1 MKESEY
7 ELQQQ
12 PAYEVKTPQSAGYNV
27 GPPQQGHVISKQPGM
42 GQKPNDDE
50 QIIVSP
56 QDPLILVPDCPPG
69 LEYLTQ
75 IDQLLVRQKMQVA
88 EICCRCEFSN
98 KYTIYNSMGQ
108 QIYKAKEESGFCVRQ
123 ICGPMRPFKLN
134 VKDHQ
139 DRTVLVLKRPYRCD
153 DCCFFC
159 CLMKLEVYTADGLC
173 LGRVQQTCSICI
185 PKFDIRNSEDET
197 ILKMKGPCIKCR
209 CCSDV
214 KFDVYTADME
224 SKVGRVSKQW
234 SGLGKELITDADN
247 FGISFP
253 IDLDVKLKAVMLG
266 AVFLIDFM
274 YFEKIKDN
282 K

>member
-88 EICCRCEFSN
+88 E
-98 KYTIYNSMGQ
+98 K
-108 QIYKAKEESGFCVRQ
+108 SGFCVRQ